1 MKEKMNVLNKL
12 KFPHIYQYQKLGKD
26 ETFEGRLFIEE
37 HQNEI
42 DSEYSEVMDVNR
54 ERYRLGG
61 SEYIHNS
68 LKLQVRI
75 NSSF

>member
-1 MKEKMNVLNKL
+1 MNKMTYPKFV
-12 KFPHIYQYQKLGKD
+12 FPHLYEFYRLGSD
-26 ETFEGRLFIEE
+26 QTPEGRSYLAN
-37 HQNEI
+37 HQDICDKEF
-42 DSEYSEVMDVNR
+42 SVVMDVNR